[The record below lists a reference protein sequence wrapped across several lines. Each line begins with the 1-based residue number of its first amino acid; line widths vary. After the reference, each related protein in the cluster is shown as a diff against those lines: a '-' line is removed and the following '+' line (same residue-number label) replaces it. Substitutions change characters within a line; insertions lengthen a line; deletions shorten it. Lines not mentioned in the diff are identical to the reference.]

1 MDCENITEME
11 NQFRIG
17 KAWKKARN
25 VLEKYGYD
33 WFTIIEYEPI
43 YKKFAL
49 LKRLAK
55 HLRFK
60 IVPYK

>member
-1 MDCENITEME
+1 ME
-11 NQFRIG
+11 EQFRIG

-25 VLEKYGYD
+25 VLEKYGYN

-49 LKRLAK
+49 LKRLAN